1 MKINT
6 ILPFSIVL
14 AVLVLFSI
22 DPDTSLITDNTY
34 KMNYRYVA
42 ALSDDKINKDKNKNS
57 IKIHDGHYPSVQD
70 LELAQG
76 IKDLLL
82 QAGFDTIDS
91 ILKNTHSQIS
101 NKLGIEPYVAQII
114 KEAAKRATGESS
126 II

>member
-6 ILPFSIVL
+6 IVPFSIVL

-42 ALSDDKINKDKNKNS
+42 ALSDDKINKDKNS

-76 IKDLLL
+76 IKDSLL